1 MISSNKLIVQ
11 KIVSAC
17 ESYGIKHV
25 VVCPGSRNAPFSIA
39 FDNHPAF
46 STYVIHDERSAAFF
60 ALGMIDQLQ
69 IPVAL
74 VCTSGSAI
82 QNFSPAVSEAFY
94 RQLPLVVIS
103 ADRPKNW
110 IDQGDGQTIR
120 QSNVLR
126 DHAMYVSD
134 LSDDSESDEY
144 SWFANRELN
153 QAFSHT
159 SSSWKGPIHLNI
171 GLHEPLYDVQEIK
184 ESTFSKIEFVE
195 TETILRK
202 NTLDS
207 ISNSLSS
214 KVLILCG
221 QMNRNDLLQKLL
233 ADFAQNT
240 NVAVLVE
247 NTSNLSDACFV
258 HCIDRTL
265 NMISEDEIEK
275 FIPDVLI
282 TLGEA
287 IVSKKIKTFL
297 RKNKPKQHWK
307 IGFAFPYMDTY
318 QSITHVFQVDPLS
331 FFRQISNLVFEKNKS
346 NYGSL
351 WRQKDYLAK
360 DKTIEYLD
368 ASFDEA
374 SAEQKFEFSDLQVF
388 DYIFQYLPE
397 KAILHMANSS
407 VVRYCQLFDPI
418 PTIEYFG
425 NRGTSGIDGSTSTAV
440 GASVANPDKIH
451 VVITGDVSFFYDSN
465 ALWNK
470 YLGKNLRIILINN
483 AGGGIFR
490 IIPGPSTSPQRD
502 DFFEAT
508 HETNAEGICQSFNIN
523 YQSVNTAFA
532 LQTVLTDFFTESL
545 NQRPKVLEIFTSREN
560 NAEVLESY
568 FQYIKR

>member
-17 ESYGIKHV
+17 ESYGIKHI

-46 STYVIHDERSAAFF
+46 STYVVHDERSAAFF
-60 ALGMIDQLQ
+60 ALGMIDQLGS
-69 IPVAL
+69 PVAI

-126 DHAMYVSD
+126 DHAMYVTE
-134 LSDDSESDEY
+134 LSDDIESEEY
-144 SWFANRELN
+144 SWYANRELN
-153 QAFSHT
+153 QAFSQVT
-159 SSSWKGPIHLNI
+159 NPWKGPIHINI
-171 GLHEPLYDVQEIK
+171 GLHEPLYDVQEVK
-184 ESTFSKIEFVE
+184 ESTFSKVEFVA
-195 TETILRK
+195 TENIIDKEILSNQRK
-202 NTLDS
+202 E
-207 ISNSLSS
+207 ISG
-214 KVLILCG
+214 KVLVLCG
-221 QMNRNDLLQKLL
+221 QMNRNDTLQKIL
-233 ADFAQNT
+233 ADFAENT

-247 NTSNLSDACFV
+247 NTSNLSDTRFV

-265 NMISEDEIEK
+265 NLISEGEIEK
-275 FIPDVLI
+275 FIPDLLI
-282 TLGEA
+282 TLGDA
-287 IVSKKIKTFL
+287 VVSKKIKTFL

-307 IGFAFPYMDTY
+307 IGYAFPHMDTY
-318 QSITHVFQVDPLS
+318 QSVTHVFQMDTVS
-331 FFRQISNLVFEKNKS
+331 FFKQLLSEQSEIHSN

-351 WRQKDYLAK
+351 WRQKDYVAK
-360 DKTIEYLD
+360 DKSVEFLD
-368 ASFDEA
+368 HV
-374 SAEQKFEFSDLQVF
+374 EFSDLQVF

-397 KAILHMANSS
+397 RSILHMANSS

-418 PTIEYFG
+418 PSIDYYG

-440 GASVANPDKIH
+440 GASVANQEKLHIL
-451 VVITGDVSFFYDSN
+451 ITGDVSFFYDSN
-465 ALWNK
+465 ALWNN
-470 YLGKNLRIILINN
+470 YLGKNLRVILINN
-483 AGGGIFR
+483 SGGGIFR

-502 DFFEAT
+502 TFFEAT
-508 HETNAEGICQSFNIN
+508 HETNAEGLCKSFNVN
-523 YQSVNTAFA
+523 YQSVNTAFG

-545 NQRPKVLEIFTSREN
+545 NQRPKVVEIFTPREK
-560 NAEVLESY
+560 NAEVLDEY
-568 FQYIKR
+568 FQFNKG

>member
-17 ESYGIKHV
+17 ESYGIKHI

-46 STYVIHDERSAAFF
+46 STYVVHDERSAAFF
-60 ALGMIDQLQ
+60 ALGMIDQLGS
-69 IPVAL
+69 PVAI

-126 DHAMYVSD
+126 DHAMYVTE
-134 LSDDSESDEY
+134 LSDDTESDEY
-144 SWFANRELN
+144 SWCAKRELN
-153 QAFSHT
+153 QAFSQVT
-159 SSSWKGPIHLNI
+159 NPWKGPIHINV
-171 GLHEPLYDVQEIK
+171 GLHEPLYDVQEVK
-184 ESTFSKIEFVE
+184 ESTFSKVEFVA
-195 TETILRK
+195 TENIIDKEILSNLRK
-202 NTLDS
+202 E
-207 ISNSLSS
+207 ISG
-214 KVLILCG
+214 KVLVLCG
-221 QMNRNDLLQKLL
+221 QMNRNDSLQKIL
-233 ADFAQNT
+233 ADFAVNT

-247 NTSNLSDACFV
+247 NTSNLSDTRFV

-265 NMISEDEIEK
+265 NLISEGEIEK
-275 FIPDVLI
+275 FIPDLLI
-282 TLGEA
+282 TLGDA
-287 IVSKKIKTFL
+287 VVSKKIKTFL

-307 IGFAFPYMDTY
+307 IGYAFPHMDTY
-318 QSITHVFQVDPLS
+318 QSVTHVFQMDTVS
-331 FFRQISNLVFEKNKS
+331 FFKQLLSEQSEIHSN

-351 WRQKDYLAK
+351 WRQKDYVAK
-360 DKTIEYLD
+360 DKSVEFLD
-368 ASFDEA
+368 HV
-374 SAEQKFEFSDLQVF
+374 EFSDLQVF

-397 KAILHMANSS
+397 RSILHMANSS

-418 PTIEYFG
+418 PGIDFYG

-440 GASVANPDKIH
+440 GASVANQEKIH
-451 VVITGDVSFFYDSN
+451 VLITGDISFFYDSN
-465 ALWNK
+465 ALWNN
-470 YLGKNLRIILINN
+470 YLGKNLRVILINN
-483 AGGGIFR
+483 SGGGIFR

-502 DFFEAT
+502 TFFEAT
-508 HETNAEGICQSFNIN
+508 HETNAEGLCKSFNVN
-523 YQSVNTAFA
+523 YQAVNSIFA

-545 NQRPKVLEIFTSREN
+545 NQRPKVVEIFTPREK
-560 NAEVLESY
+560 NAEVLNEY
-568 FQYIKR
+568 FQFIKG

>member
-1 MISSNKLIVQ
+1 
-11 KIVSAC
+11 
-17 ESYGIKHV
+17 

-46 STYVIHDERSAAFF
+46 STYVVHDERSAAFF
-60 ALGMIDQLQ
+60 ALGMIDQLGS
-69 IPVAL
+69 PVAI

-126 DHAMYVSD
+126 DHAMYVTE
-134 LSDDSESDEY
+134 LSDDTESDEY

-153 QAFSHT
+153 QAFSHLANP
-159 SSSWKGPIHLNI
+159 WKGPIHINV

-184 ESTFSKIEFVE
+184 ESTFSKINFVR
-195 TETILRK
+195 TEPKLDENIIQILRK
-202 NTLDS
+202 S
-207 ISNSLSS
+207 ISE
-214 KVLILCG
+214 KVLVLCG
-221 QMNRNDLLQKLL
+221 QMNQNDSLQKIL
-233 ADFAQNT
+233 ADFAENT

-247 NTSNLSDACFV
+247 NTSNLSDTRFV

-265 NMISEDEIEK
+265 NMISEEEIKK
-275 FIPDVLI
+275 FIPDLLI
-282 TLGEA
+282 TLGDA

-307 IGFAFPYMDTY
+307 IGFSFPNMDTY
-318 QSITHVFQVDPLS
+318 QSVTHVFQMDAVCFFKQLLREPFNLS
-331 FFRQISNLVFEKNKS
+331 TN

-351 WRQKDYLAK
+351 WRQKDILAK
-360 DKTIEYLD
+360 DKSADFLD
-368 ASFDEA
+368 
-374 SAEQKFEFSDLQVF
+374 QIEFSDLQVF

-397 KAILHMANSS
+397 RSILHMANSS

-418 PTIEYFG
+418 PGIDYYG

-440 GASVANPDKIH
+440 GASITNQDKLH
-451 VVITGDVSFFYDSN
+451 VLITGDISFFYDSN
-465 ALWNK
+465 ALWNN

-483 AGGGIFR
+483 SGGGIFR

-502 DFFEAT
+502 TFFEAT
-508 HETNAEGICQSFNIN
+508 HETNAEGICKSFNVN
-523 YQSVNTAFA
+523 YQAVNSIFA

-545 NQRPKVLEIFTSREN
+545 NQRLKVVEIFTPREK
-560 NAEVLESY
+560 NAVVLDEY
-568 FQYIKR
+568 FQFIKG

>member
-17 ESYGIKHV
+17 ESYGIKHI

-46 STYVIHDERSAAFF
+46 STYVVHDERSAAFF
-60 ALGMIDQLQ
+60 ALGMIDQLGS
-69 IPVAL
+69 PVAI

-126 DHAMYVSD
+126 DHAMYVTE
-134 LSDDSESDEY
+134 LSDDTESDEY
-144 SWFANRELN
+144 SWYAKRELN
-153 QAFSHT
+153 QAFSQVT
-159 SSSWKGPIHLNI
+159 NPWKGPIHINV
-171 GLHEPLYDVQEIK
+171 GLHEPLYDVQEVK
-184 ESTFSKIEFVE
+184 ESTFSKVEFVA
-195 TETILRK
+195 TENIIDKEILSNLRK
-202 NTLDS
+202 E
-207 ISNSLSS
+207 ISG
-214 KVLILCG
+214 KVLVLCG
-221 QMNRNDLLQKLL
+221 QMNRNDSLQKIL
-233 ADFAQNT
+233 ADFAENT

-247 NTSNLSDACFV
+247 NTSNLSDTRFV

-265 NMISEDEIEK
+265 NLISEGEIEK
-275 FIPDVLI
+275 FIPDLLI
-282 TLGEA
+282 TLGDA
-287 IVSKKIKTFL
+287 VVSKKIKTFL

-307 IGFAFPYMDTY
+307 IGYAFPHMDTY
-318 QSITHVFQVDPLS
+318 QSVTHVFQMDTVS
-331 FFRQISNLVFEKNKS
+331 FFKQLLSEQSEIHSN

-351 WRQKDYLAK
+351 WRQKDYVAK
-360 DKTIEYLD
+360 DKSVEFLD
-368 ASFDEA
+368 HV
-374 SAEQKFEFSDLQVF
+374 EFSDLQVF

-397 KAILHMANSS
+397 RSILHMANSS

-418 PTIEYFG
+418 PSIDYYG

-440 GASVANPDKIH
+440 GASVANQEKIH
-451 VVITGDVSFFYDSN
+451 VLITGDISFFYDSN
-465 ALWNK
+465 ALWNN
-470 YLGKNLRIILINN
+470 YLGKNLRVILINN
-483 AGGGIFR
+483 SGGGIFR

-502 DFFEAT
+502 TFFEAT
-508 HETNAEGICQSFNIN
+508 HETNAEGLCKSFNVN
-523 YQSVNTAFA
+523 YQAVNSIFA

-545 NQRPKVLEIFTSREN
+545 NQRPKVVEIFTPREK
-560 NAEVLESY
+560 NAEVLDEY
-568 FQYIKR
+568 FQFIKG

>member
-17 ESYGIKHV
+17 ESYGIKHI

-46 STYVIHDERSAAFF
+46 STYVVHDERSAAFF
-60 ALGMIDQLQ
+60 ALGMIDQLGS
-69 IPVAL
+69 PVAI

-126 DHAMYVSD
+126 DHAMYVTE
-134 LSDDSESDEY
+134 LSDDTESDEY
-144 SWFANRELN
+144 SWYANRELN
-153 QAFSHT
+153 QAFSQVT
-159 SSSWKGPIHLNI
+159 NPWKGPIHINV
-171 GLHEPLYDVQEIK
+171 GLHEPLYDVQEVK
-184 ESTFSKIEFVE
+184 ESTFSKVEFVA
-195 TETILRK
+195 TENIIDKEILSNLRK
-202 NTLDS
+202 E
-207 ISNSLSS
+207 ISG
-214 KVLILCG
+214 KVLVLCG
-221 QMNRNDLLQKLL
+221 QMNRNDSLQKIL
-233 ADFAQNT
+233 ADFAENT

-247 NTSNLSDACFV
+247 NTSNLSDTRFV

-265 NMISEDEIEK
+265 NLISEGEIEK
-275 FIPDVLI
+275 FIPDLLI
-282 TLGEA
+282 TLGDA
-287 IVSKKIKTFL
+287 VVSKKIKTFL

-307 IGFAFPYMDTY
+307 IGYAFPHMDTY
-318 QSITHVFQVDPLS
+318 QSVTHIFQTDAVS
-331 FFRQISNLVFEKNKS
+331 FFKQILSEQSEIHSN

-360 DKTIEYLD
+360 DKSVEFLD
-368 ASFDEA
+368 HV
-374 SAEQKFEFSDLQVF
+374 EFSDLQVF

-397 KAILHMANSS
+397 KSILHMANSS

-418 PTIEYFG
+418 PGIDFYG

-440 GASVANPDKIH
+440 GASVANQDKLH
-451 VVITGDVSFFYDSN
+451 VLITGDVSFFYDSN
-465 ALWNK
+465 ALWNN
-470 YLGKNLRIILINN
+470 YLGKNLRVILINN
-483 AGGGIFR
+483 SGGGIFR

-502 DFFEAT
+502 TFFEAT
-508 HETNAEGICQSFNIN
+508 HETNAEGLCKSFNVN
-523 YQSVNTAFA
+523 YQAVNSIFA

-545 NQRPKVLEIFTSREN
+545 NQRPKVVEIFTPREK
-560 NAEVLESY
+560 NAEVLDEY
-568 FQYIKR
+568 FQFIKG

>member
-17 ESYGIKHV
+17 ESYGIKHI

-39 FDNHPAF
+39 FDNHPKF
-46 STYVIHDERSAAFF
+46 STYVVHDERSAAFF
-60 ALGMIDQLQ
+60 ALGMVDQLGS
-69 IPVAL
+69 PVAI

-126 DHAMYVSD
+126 DHTMYVAE
-134 LSDDSESDEY
+134 LSDDTESDEY

-153 QAFSHT
+153 QAFSHV
-159 SSSWKGPIHLNI
+159 SNPWKGPIHLNVGI
-171 GLHEPLYDVQEIK
+171 HEPLYDVQDVK
-184 ESTFSKIEFVE
+184 EPTFSKIEFVA
-195 TETILRK
+195 TENIINKEILSNLRK
-202 NTLDS
+202 D
-207 ISNSLSS
+207 ISG
-214 KVLILCG
+214 KVLVLCG
-221 QMNRNDLLQKLL
+221 QMNRNNELQKLL

-240 NVAVLVE
+240 NVAILVE
-247 NTSNLSDACFV
+247 NTSNLSDARFV

-265 NMISEDEIEK
+265 NLISENEIEK
-275 FIPDVLI
+275 FVPDVLI
-282 TLGEA
+282 TLGDA
-287 IVSKKIKTFL
+287 VVSKKIKTFL

-307 IGFAFPYMDTY
+307 IGFAFPHMDTY
-318 QSITHVFQVDPLS
+318 QSATHVFQVDAAS
-331 FFRQISNLVFEKNKS
+331 FFKQLLQDQSEINSN

-360 DKTIEYLD
+360 DKSVEYLD
-368 ASFDEA
+368 KVEY
-374 SAEQKFEFSDLQVF
+374 SDLQVF

-397 KAILHMANSS
+397 KSILHMANSS

-418 PTIEYFG
+418 PSIDYFG

-440 GASVANPDKIH
+440 GASVANQEKLH
-451 VVITGDVSFFYDSN
+451 VLVTGDISFFYDSN
-465 ALWNK
+465 ALWNS
-470 YLGKNLRIILINN
+470 YLRKNLRIILINN
-483 AGGGIFR
+483 SGGGIFR

-502 DFFEAT
+502 TFFEAT
-508 HETNAEGICQSFNIN
+508 HETNAEGICKSFNVN
-523 YQSVNTAFA
+523 YQTVNSIFG

-545 NQRPKVLEIFTSREN
+545 NQRPKVVEIFTPREK
-560 NAEVLESY
+560 NADVLDEY
-568 FQYIKR
+568 FQFIKG

>member
-17 ESYGIKHV
+17 ESYGIKHI

-46 STYVIHDERSAAFF
+46 STYVVHDERSAAFF
-60 ALGMIDQLQ
+60 ALGMIDQLGS
-69 IPVAL
+69 PVAI

-126 DHAMYVSD
+126 DHAMYVTE
-134 LSDDSESDEY
+134 LSDDTESDEY
-144 SWFANRELN
+144 SWYAKRELN
-153 QAFSHT
+153 QAFSQVT
-159 SSSWKGPIHLNI
+159 NPWKGPIHINV
-171 GLHEPLYDVQEIK
+171 GLHEPLYDVQEVK
-184 ESTFSKIEFVE
+184 ESTFSKVEFVA
-195 TETILRK
+195 TENIIDKEILSNLRK
-202 NTLDS
+202 E
-207 ISNSLSS
+207 ISG
-214 KVLILCG
+214 KVLVLCG
-221 QMNRNDLLQKLL
+221 QMNRNDTLQKIL
-233 ADFAQNT
+233 ANFAENT

-247 NTSNLSDACFV
+247 NTSNLSDTRFV

-265 NMISEDEIEK
+265 NLISEGEIEK
-275 FIPDVLI
+275 FIPDLLI
-282 TLGEA
+282 TLGDA
-287 IVSKKIKTFL
+287 VVSKKIKTFL

-307 IGFAFPYMDTY
+307 IGYAFPHMDTY
-318 QSITHVFQVDPLS
+318 QSVTHVFQMDTVS
-331 FFRQISNLVFEKNKS
+331 FFKQLLSEQSEIHSN

-351 WRQKDYLAK
+351 WRQKDYVAK
-360 DKTIEYLD
+360 DKSVEFLD
-368 ASFDEA
+368 HI
-374 SAEQKFEFSDLQVF
+374 EFSDLQVF

-397 KAILHMANSS
+397 RSILHMANSS

-418 PTIEYFG
+418 PSIDYYG

-440 GASVANPDKIH
+440 GASVANQDKLH
-451 VVITGDVSFFYDSN
+451 VLITGDISFFYDSN
-465 ALWNK
+465 ALWNS

-483 AGGGIFR
+483 SGGGIFR

-502 DFFEAT
+502 TFFEAT
-508 HETNAEGICQSFNIN
+508 HETNAEGLCKSFNVN
-523 YQSVNTAFA
+523 YQAVNSIFA

-545 NQRPKVLEIFTSREN
+545 NQRPKVVEIFTPREK
-560 NAEVLESY
+560 NAEVLNEY
-568 FQYIKR
+568 FQFIKG

>member
-17 ESYGIKHV
+17 ESYGIKHI

-46 STYVIHDERSAAFF
+46 STYVVHDERSAAFF
-60 ALGMIDQLQ
+60 ALGMIDQLGS
-69 IPVAL
+69 PVAI

-126 DHAMYVSD
+126 DHAMYVTE
-134 LSDDSESDEY
+134 LSDDTESDEY
-144 SWFANRELN
+144 SWYAKRELN
-153 QAFSHT
+153 QAFSQVT
-159 SSSWKGPIHLNI
+159 NPWKGPIHINI
-171 GLHEPLYDVQEIK
+171 GLHEPLYDVQEVK
-184 ESTFSKIEFVE
+184 ESTFSKVEFVA
-195 TETILRK
+195 TENIIDKEILSNQRK
-202 NTLDS
+202 E
-207 ISNSLSS
+207 ISG
-214 KVLILCG
+214 KVLVLCG
-221 QMNRNDLLQKLL
+221 QMNRNDSLQKIL
-233 ADFAQNT
+233 ADFAENT

-247 NTSNLSDACFV
+247 NTSNLSDTRFV

-265 NMISEDEIEK
+265 NLISEGEIEK
-275 FIPDVLI
+275 FIPDLLI
-282 TLGEA
+282 TLGDA
-287 IVSKKIKTFL
+287 VVSKKIKTFL

-307 IGFAFPYMDTY
+307 IGYAFPHMDTY
-318 QSITHVFQVDPLS
+318 QSVTHVFQMDTVS
-331 FFRQISNLVFEKNKS
+331 FFKQLLSEQSEIHSN

-351 WRQKDYLAK
+351 WRQKDYVAK
-360 DKTIEYLD
+360 DKSVEFLD
-368 ASFDEA
+368 HV
-374 SAEQKFEFSDLQVF
+374 EFSDLQVF

-397 KAILHMANSS
+397 RSILHMANSS

-418 PTIEYFG
+418 PSIDYYG

-440 GASVANPDKIH
+440 GASVANQDKLH
-451 VVITGDVSFFYDSN
+451 VLITGDISFFYDSN
-465 ALWNK
+465 ALWNN
-470 YLGKNLRIILINN
+470 YLGKNLRVILINN
-483 AGGGIFR
+483 SGGGIFR

-502 DFFEAT
+502 TFFEAT
-508 HETNAEGICQSFNIN
+508 HETNAEGLCKSFNVN
-523 YQSVNTAFA
+523 YQAVNSIFA

-545 NQRPKVLEIFTSREN
+545 NQRPKVVEIFTPREK
-560 NAEVLESY
+560 NAEVLDEY
-568 FQYIKR
+568 FQFIKG

>member
-17 ESYGIKHV
+17 ESYGIKHI

-46 STYVIHDERSAAFF
+46 STYVVHDERSAAFF
-60 ALGMIDQLQ
+60 ALGMIDQLGS
-69 IPVAL
+69 PVAI

-126 DHAMYVSD
+126 DHAMYVTE
-134 LSDDSESDEY
+134 LSDDTESDEY
-144 SWFANRELN
+144 SWYAKRELN
-153 QAFSHT
+153 QAFSQVT
-159 SSSWKGPIHLNI
+159 NPWKGPIHINV
-171 GLHEPLYDVQEIK
+171 GLHEPLYDVQEVK
-184 ESTFSKIEFVE
+184 ESTFSKVEFIA
-195 TETILRK
+195 TENIIDKEILSNLRK
-202 NTLDS
+202 E
-207 ISNSLSS
+207 ISG
-214 KVLILCG
+214 KVLVLCG
-221 QMNRNDLLQKLL
+221 QMNRNDTLQKIL
-233 ADFAQNT
+233 ADFAENT

-247 NTSNLSDACFV
+247 NTSNLSDTRFV

-265 NMISEDEIEK
+265 NLISEGEIEK
-275 FIPDVLI
+275 FIPDLLI
-282 TLGEA
+282 TLGDA
-287 IVSKKIKTFL
+287 VVSKKIKTFL

-307 IGFAFPYMDTY
+307 IGYAFPHMDTY
-318 QSITHVFQVDPLS
+318 QSVTHVFQMDAVS
-331 FFRQISNLVFEKNKS
+331 FFKQLLSEQSEIHSN

-351 WRQKDYLAK
+351 WRQKDYVAK
-360 DKTIEYLD
+360 DKSVEFLD
-368 ASFDEA
+368 
-374 SAEQKFEFSDLQVF
+374 KVEFSDLQIF

-397 KAILHMANSS
+397 RSILHMANSS

-418 PTIEYFG
+418 PGIDYYG

-440 GASVANPDKIH
+440 GASVANQDKLH
-451 VVITGDVSFFYDSN
+451 VLITGDVSFFYDSN

-470 YLGKNLRIILINN
+470 YLGKNLRIILLNN
-483 AGGGIFR
+483 SGGGIFR

-502 DFFEAT
+502 TFFEAT
-508 HETNAEGICQSFNIN
+508 HETNAEGICKSFNVN
-523 YQSVNTAFA
+523 YQAVNSIFA
-532 LQTVLTDFFTESL
+532 LQTVFTDFFTESL
-545 NQRPKVLEIFTSREN
+545 NERPKVVEIFTPREK
-560 NAEVLESY
+560 NAGVLDEY
-568 FQYIKR
+568 FQFIKG

>member
-17 ESYGIKHV
+17 ESYGIKHI

-39 FDNHPAF
+39 FDNHPKF
-46 STYVIHDERSAAFF
+46 STYVVHDERSAAFF
-60 ALGMIDQLQ
+60 ALGMVDQLGS
-69 IPVAL
+69 PVAI

-126 DHAMYVSD
+126 DHTMYVAE
-134 LSDDSESDEY
+134 LSDDTESDEY

-153 QAFSHT
+153 QAFSHV
-159 SSSWKGPIHLNI
+159 SNPWKGPIHLNVGI
-171 GLHEPLYDVQEIK
+171 HEPLYDVQDVK
-184 ESTFSKIEFVE
+184 EPTFSKIEFVA
-195 TETILRK
+195 TENIINKEILSNLRK
-202 NTLDS
+202 E
-207 ISNSLSS
+207 ISG
-214 KVLILCG
+214 KVLVLCG
-221 QMNRNDLLQKLL
+221 QMNRNNELQKLL

-240 NVAVLVE
+240 NVAILVE
-247 NTSNLSDACFV
+247 NTSNLSDARFV

-265 NMISEDEIEK
+265 NLISENEIEK
-275 FIPDVLI
+275 FVPDVLI
-282 TLGEA
+282 TLGDA
-287 IVSKKIKTFL
+287 VVSKKIKTFL

-307 IGFAFPYMDTY
+307 IGFAFPHMDTY
-318 QSITHVFQVDPLS
+318 QSATHVFQVDAAS
-331 FFRQISNLVFEKNKS
+331 FFKQLLQDQSEINSN

-360 DKTIEYLD
+360 DKSVEYLD
-368 ASFDEA
+368 KVEY
-374 SAEQKFEFSDLQVF
+374 SDLQVF
-388 DYIFQYLPE
+388 DYVFQYIPE
-397 KAILHMANSS
+397 NSILHMANSS
-407 VVRYCQLFDPI
+407 VVRYCQLFDSI
-418 PTIEYFG
+418 PSIDYFG

-440 GASVANPDKIH
+440 GASVANQEKLH
-451 VVITGDVSFFYDSN
+451 VLVTGDISFFYDSN
-465 ALWNK
+465 ALWNN

-483 AGGGIFR
+483 SGGGIFR

-502 DFFEAT
+502 TFFEAT
-508 HETNAEGICQSFNIN
+508 HETNAEGICKSFNVN
-523 YQSVNTAFA
+523 YQTVNSIFG

-545 NQRPKVLEIFTSREN
+545 NQRPKVVEIFTPREK
-560 NAEVLESY
+560 NAEVLEEY
-568 FQYIKR
+568 FQFIKR

>member
-17 ESYGIKHV
+17 ESYGIKHI

-46 STYVIHDERSAAFF
+46 STYVVHDERSAAFF
-60 ALGMIDQLQ
+60 ALGMIDQLGS
-69 IPVAL
+69 PVAI

-126 DHAMYVSD
+126 DHAMYVTE
-134 LSDDSESDEY
+134 LSDDTESDEY
-144 SWFANRELN
+144 SWCAKRELN
-153 QAFSHT
+153 QAFSQVT
-159 SSSWKGPIHLNI
+159 NPWKGPIHINV
-171 GLHEPLYDVQEIK
+171 GLHEPLYDVQEVK
-184 ESTFSKIEFVE
+184 ESTFSKVEFVA
-195 TETILRK
+195 TENIIDKEILSNLRK
-202 NTLDS
+202 E
-207 ISNSLSS
+207 ISG
-214 KVLILCG
+214 KVLVLCG
-221 QMNRNDLLQKLL
+221 QMNRNESLQKIL
-233 ADFAQNT
+233 ADFAENT

-247 NTSNLSDACFV
+247 NTSNLSDTRFV

-265 NMISEDEIEK
+265 NLISEGEIEK
-275 FIPDVLI
+275 FIPDLLI
-282 TLGEA
+282 TLGDA
-287 IVSKKIKTFL
+287 VVSKKIKTFL

-307 IGFAFPYMDTY
+307 IGYAFPHMDTY
-318 QSITHVFQVDPLS
+318 QSVTHVFQMDTVS
-331 FFRQISNLVFEKNKS
+331 FFKQLLSEQSEIHSN

-351 WRQKDYLAK
+351 WRQKDYVAK
-360 DKTIEYLD
+360 DKSVEFLD
-368 ASFDEA
+368 HV
-374 SAEQKFEFSDLQVF
+374 EFSDLQVF

-397 KAILHMANSS
+397 RSILHMANSS

-418 PTIEYFG
+418 PSIDYYG

-440 GASVANPDKIH
+440 GASVANQEKLH
-451 VVITGDVSFFYDSN
+451 VLVTGDISFFYDSN
-465 ALWNK
+465 ALWNN
-470 YLGKNLRIILINN
+470 YLGKNLRVILINN
-483 AGGGIFR
+483 SGGGIFR

-502 DFFEAT
+502 TFFEAT
-508 HETNAEGICQSFNIN
+508 HETNAEGLCNSFNVN
-523 YQSVNTAFA
+523 YQAVNSIFA

-545 NQRPKVLEIFTSREN
+545 NQRPKVVEIFTPREK
-560 NAEVLESY
+560 NAEVLNEY
-568 FQYIKR
+568 FQFIKG

>member
-17 ESYGIKHV
+17 ESYGIKHI

-46 STYVIHDERSAAFF
+46 STYVVHDERSAAFF
-60 ALGMIDQLQ
+60 ALGMIDQLGS
-69 IPVAL
+69 PVAI

-126 DHAMYVSD
+126 DHAMYVTE
-134 LSDDSESDEY
+134 LSDDTESDEY
-144 SWFANRELN
+144 SWCAKRELN
-153 QAFSHT
+153 QAFSQVT
-159 SSSWKGPIHLNI
+159 NPWKGPIHINV
-171 GLHEPLYDVQEIK
+171 GLHEPLYDVQEVK
-184 ESTFSKIEFVE
+184 ESTFSKVEFVA
-195 TETILRK
+195 TENIIDKEILSNLRK
-202 NTLDS
+202 E
-207 ISNSLSS
+207 ISG
-214 KVLILCG
+214 KVLVLCG
-221 QMNRNDLLQKLL
+221 QMNRNESLQKIL
-233 ADFAQNT
+233 ADFAENT

-247 NTSNLSDACFV
+247 NTSNLSDTRFV

-265 NMISEDEIEK
+265 NLISEGEIEK
-275 FIPDVLI
+275 FIPDLLI
-282 TLGEA
+282 TLGDA
-287 IVSKKIKTFL
+287 VVSKKIKTFL

-307 IGFAFPYMDTY
+307 IGYAFPHMDTY
-318 QSITHVFQVDPLS
+318 QSVTHVFQMDTVS
-331 FFRQISNLVFEKNKS
+331 FFKQLLSEQSEIHSN

-351 WRQKDYLAK
+351 WRQKDYVAK
-360 DKTIEYLD
+360 DKSVEFLD
-368 ASFDEA
+368 HV
-374 SAEQKFEFSDLQVF
+374 EFSDLQVF

-397 KAILHMANSS
+397 RSILHMANSS

-418 PTIEYFG
+418 PSIDYYG

-440 GASVANPDKIH
+440 GASVANQEKIH
-451 VVITGDVSFFYDSN
+451 VLITGDISFFYDSN
-465 ALWNK
+465 ALWNN
-470 YLGKNLRIILINN
+470 YLGKNLRVILINN
-483 AGGGIFR
+483 SGGGIFR

-502 DFFEAT
+502 TFFEAT
-508 HETNAEGICQSFNIN
+508 HETNAEGLCNSFNVN
-523 YQSVNTAFA
+523 YQAVNSIFA

-545 NQRPKVLEIFTSREN
+545 NQRPKIVEIFTPREK
-560 NAEVLESY
+560 NAEVLDEY
-568 FQYIKR
+568 FQFIKG

>member
-17 ESYGIKHV
+17 ESYGIKHI

-46 STYVIHDERSAAFF
+46 STYVVHDERSAAFF
-60 ALGMIDQLQ
+60 ALGMIDQLGS
-69 IPVAL
+69 PVAI

-126 DHAMYVSD
+126 DHAMYVTE
-134 LSDDSESDEY
+134 LSDDTESDEY
-144 SWFANRELN
+144 SWYAKRELN
-153 QAFSHT
+153 QAFSQVT
-159 SSSWKGPIHLNI
+159 NPWKGPIHINV
-171 GLHEPLYDVQEIK
+171 GLHEPLYDVQEVK
-184 ESTFSKIEFVE
+184 ESTFSKVEFVA
-195 TETILRK
+195 TENIIDKEILSNQRK
-202 NTLDS
+202 E
-207 ISNSLSS
+207 ISG
-214 KVLILCG
+214 KVLVLCG
-221 QMNRNDLLQKLL
+221 QMNRNDSLQKIL
-233 ADFAQNT
+233 ADFAENT

-247 NTSNLSDACFV
+247 NTSNLSDTRFV

-265 NMISEDEIEK
+265 NLISEGEIEK
-275 FIPDVLI
+275 FIPDLLI
-282 TLGEA
+282 TLGDA
-287 IVSKKIKTFL
+287 VVSKKIKTFL

-307 IGFAFPYMDTY
+307 IGYAFPHMDTY
-318 QSITHVFQVDPLS
+318 QSVTHVFQMDTVS
-331 FFRQISNLVFEKNKS
+331 FFKQLLSEQSEIHSN

-351 WRQKDYLAK
+351 WRQKDYVAK
-360 DKTIEYLD
+360 DKSVEFLD
-368 ASFDEA
+368 HV
-374 SAEQKFEFSDLQVF
+374 EFSDLQVF

-397 KAILHMANSS
+397 RSILHMANSS

-418 PTIEYFG
+418 PSIDYYG

-440 GASVANPDKIH
+440 GASVANQEKIH
-451 VVITGDVSFFYDSN
+451 VLITGDISFFYDSN
-465 ALWNK
+465 ALWNN
-470 YLGKNLRIILINN
+470 YLGKNLRVILINN
-483 AGGGIFR
+483 SGGGIFR

-502 DFFEAT
+502 TFFEAT
-508 HETNAEGICQSFNIN
+508 HETNAEGLCKSFNVN
-523 YQSVNTAFA
+523 YQAVNSIFA

-545 NQRPKVLEIFTSREN
+545 NQRPKVVEIFTPREK
-560 NAEVLESY
+560 NAEVLNKY
-568 FQYIKR
+568 FQFIKG

>member
-17 ESYGIKHV
+17 ESYGIKHI

-46 STYVIHDERSAAFF
+46 STYVVHDERSAAFF
-60 ALGMIDQLQ
+60 ALGMIDQLGS
-69 IPVAL
+69 PVAI

-126 DHAMYVSD
+126 DHAMYVTE
-134 LSDDSESDEY
+134 LSDDIESDEY
-144 SWFANRELN
+144 SWYAKRELN
-153 QAFSHT
+153 QAFSQVT
-159 SSSWKGPIHLNI
+159 NPWKGPIHINV
-171 GLHEPLYDVQEIK
+171 GLHEPLYDVQEVK
-184 ESTFSKIEFVE
+184 ESTFSKVEFVA
-195 TETILRK
+195 TENIIDKEILSNLRK
-202 NTLDS
+202 E
-207 ISNSLSS
+207 ISG
-214 KVLILCG
+214 KVLVLCG
-221 QMNRNDLLQKLL
+221 QMNRNDSLQKIL
-233 ADFAQNT
+233 ADFAENT

-247 NTSNLSDACFV
+247 NTSNLSDTRFV

-265 NMISEDEIEK
+265 NLISEGEIEK
-275 FIPDVLI
+275 FIPDLLI
-282 TLGEA
+282 TLGDA
-287 IVSKKIKTFL
+287 VVSKKIKTFL

-307 IGFAFPYMDTY
+307 IGYAFPHMDTY
-318 QSITHVFQVDPLS
+318 QSVTHVFQMDTVS
-331 FFRQISNLVFEKNKS
+331 FFKQLLSEQSEIHSN

-351 WRQKDYLAK
+351 WRQKDYVAK
-360 DKTIEYLD
+360 DKSVEFLD
-368 ASFDEA
+368 HV
-374 SAEQKFEFSDLQVF
+374 EFSDLQVF

-397 KAILHMANSS
+397 RSFLHMANSS

-418 PTIEYFG
+418 PGIDFYG

-440 GASVANPDKIH
+440 GASVANQDKLH
-451 VVITGDVSFFYDSN
+451 VLITGDVSFFYDSN
-465 ALWNK
+465 ALWNN
-470 YLGKNLRIILINN
+470 YLGKNLRVILINN
-483 AGGGIFR
+483 SGGGIFR

-502 DFFEAT
+502 TFFEAT
-508 HETNAEGICQSFNIN
+508 HETNAEGLCKSFNVN
-523 YQSVNTAFA
+523 YQAVNSIFA

-545 NQRPKVLEIFTSREN
+545 NQRPKVVEIFTPREK
-560 NAEVLESY
+560 NAEVLDEY
-568 FQYIKR
+568 FQFIKG

>member
-17 ESYGIKHV
+17 ESYGIKNI

-39 FDNHPAF
+39 FDNHPKF
-46 STYVIHDERSAAFF
+46 STYVVHDERSAAFF
-60 ALGMIDQLQ
+60 ALGMIDQLGS
-69 IPVAL
+69 PVAI

-126 DHAMYVSD
+126 DHTMYVAE
-134 LSDDSESDEY
+134 LSDDTESDEY

-153 QAFSHT
+153 QAFSHV
-159 SSSWKGPIHLNI
+159 SNPWKGPIHLNVGI
-171 GLHEPLYDVQEIK
+171 HEPLYDVQEVK
-184 ESTFSKIEFVE
+184 QPTFSKIEFVA
-195 TETILRK
+195 TENIINKEILSNLRK
-202 NTLDS
+202 E
-207 ISNSLSS
+207 ISG
-214 KVLILCG
+214 KVLVLCG
-221 QMNRNDLLQKLL
+221 QMNRNNELQKLL

-240 NVAVLVE
+240 NVAILVE
-247 NTSNLSDACFV
+247 NTSNLSDAHFV

-265 NMISEDEIEK
+265 NLISENEIEK
-275 FIPDVLI
+275 FVPDVLI
-282 TLGEA
+282 TLGDA
-287 IVSKKIKTFL
+287 VVSKKIKTFL

-307 IGFAFPYMDTY
+307 IGFAFPNMDTY
-318 QSITHVFQVDPLS
+318 QSATHVFQVDAAS
-331 FFRQISNLVFEKNKS
+331 FFKQLLQDQSEINSN

-360 DKTIEYLD
+360 DKSVGYLD
-368 ASFDEA
+368 KVEY
-374 SAEQKFEFSDLQVF
+374 SDLQVF

-397 KAILHMANSS
+397 RSILHMANSS

-418 PTIEYFG
+418 PSIDYFG

-440 GASVANPDKIH
+440 GASVANQEKLH
-451 VVITGDVSFFYDSN
+451 VLVTGDISFFYDSN
-465 ALWNK
+465 ALWNS
-470 YLGKNLRIILINN
+470 YLGKNLRVILINN
-483 AGGGIFR
+483 SGGGIFR

-502 DFFEAT
+502 TFFEAT
-508 HETNAEGICQSFNIN
+508 HETNSEGLCKSFNVN
-523 YQSVNTAFA
+523 YQTVNTAIG

-545 NQRPKVLEIFTSREN
+545 NQRPKLVEIFTPREK
-560 NAEVLESY
+560 NADVLDEY
-568 FQYIKR
+568 FQFIKG

>member
-1 MISSNKLIVQ
+1 
-11 KIVSAC
+11 
-17 ESYGIKHV
+17 

-46 STYVIHDERSAAFF
+46 STYVVHDERSAAFF
-60 ALGMIDQLQ
+60 ALGMIDQLGS
-69 IPVAL
+69 PVAI

-126 DHAMYVSD
+126 DHAMYVTE
-134 LSDDSESDEY
+134 LSDDTESDEY

-153 QAFSHT
+153 QAFSHLANP
-159 SSSWKGPIHLNI
+159 WKGPIHINV

-184 ESTFSKIEFVE
+184 ESTFSKINFVR
-195 TETILRK
+195 TEPKLDENIIQILRK
-202 NTLDS
+202 S
-207 ISNSLSS
+207 ISE
-214 KVLILCG
+214 KVLVLCG
-221 QMNRNDLLQKLL
+221 QMNQNDSLQKIL
-233 ADFAQNT
+233 ADFAENT

-247 NTSNLSDACFV
+247 NTSNLSDTRFV

-265 NMISEDEIEK
+265 NLISEGEIEK
-275 FIPDVLI
+275 FIPDLLI
-282 TLGEA
+282 TLGDA
-287 IVSKKIKTFL
+287 VVSKKIKTFL

-307 IGFAFPYMDTY
+307 IGYAFPHMDTY
-318 QSITHVFQVDPLS
+318 QSVTHVFQMDAVS
-331 FFRQISNLVFEKNKS
+331 FFKQLLSEQSEIHSN

-351 WRQKDYLAK
+351 WRQKDYVAK
-360 DKTIEYLD
+360 DKSVEFLD
-368 ASFDEA
+368 HV
-374 SAEQKFEFSDLQVF
+374 EFSDLQVF
-388 DYIFQYLPE
+388 DYIFHYLPE
-397 KAILHMANSS
+397 RSILHMANSS

-418 PTIEYFG
+418 PGIDYYG

-440 GASVANPDKIH
+440 GASITNQDKLH
-451 VVITGDVSFFYDSN
+451 VLITGDISFFYDSN

-470 YLGKNLRIILINN
+470 YLGKNLRIILLNN
-483 AGGGIFR
+483 SGGGIFR

-502 DFFEAT
+502 TFFEAT
-508 HETNAEGICQSFNIN
+508 HETNAEGICKSFNVN
-523 YQSVNTAFA
+523 YQAVNSIFA

-545 NQRPKVLEIFTSREN
+545 NQRLKVVEIFTPREK
-560 NAEVLESY
+560 NAVVLDEY
-568 FQYIKR
+568 FQFIKG

>member
-17 ESYGIKHV
+17 ESYGIKHI

-46 STYVIHDERSAAFF
+46 STYVVHDERSAAFF
-60 ALGMIDQLQ
+60 ALGMIDQLGS
-69 IPVAL
+69 PVAI

-126 DHAMYVSD
+126 DHAMYVTE
-134 LSDDSESDEY
+134 LSDDTESDEY
-144 SWFANRELN
+144 SWYAKRELN
-153 QAFSHT
+153 QAFSQVT
-159 SSSWKGPIHLNI
+159 NPWKGPIHINV
-171 GLHEPLYDVQEIK
+171 GLHEPLYDVQEVK
-184 ESTFSKIEFVE
+184 ESTFSKVEFVA
-195 TETILRK
+195 TENIIDKEILSNLRK
-202 NTLDS
+202 E
-207 ISNSLSS
+207 ISG
-214 KVLILCG
+214 KVLVLCG
-221 QMNRNDLLQKLL
+221 QMNRNDSLQKIL
-233 ADFAQNT
+233 ADFAENT

-247 NTSNLSDACFV
+247 NTSNLSDTRFV

-265 NMISEDEIEK
+265 NLISEGEIEK
-275 FIPDVLI
+275 FIPDLLI
-282 TLGEA
+282 TLGDA
-287 IVSKKIKTFL
+287 VVSKKIKTFL

-307 IGFAFPYMDTY
+307 IGYAFPHMDTY
-318 QSITHVFQVDPLS
+318 QSVTHVFQMDTVS
-331 FFRQISNLVFEKNKS
+331 FFKQLLSEQSEIHSN

-351 WRQKDYLAK
+351 WRQKDYVAK
-360 DKTIEYLD
+360 DKSVEFLD
-368 ASFDEA
+368 HV
-374 SAEQKFEFSDLQVF
+374 EFSDLQVF

-397 KAILHMANSS
+397 RSILHMANSS

-418 PTIEYFG
+418 PSIDYYG

-440 GASVANPDKIH
+440 GASVANQDKLH
-451 VVITGDVSFFYDSN
+451 VLITGDVSFFYDSN
-465 ALWNK
+465 ALWNN
-470 YLGKNLRIILINN
+470 YLGKNLRVILINN
-483 AGGGIFR
+483 SGGGIFR

-502 DFFEAT
+502 TFFEAT
-508 HETNAEGICQSFNIN
+508 HETNAEGLCNSFNVN
-523 YQSVNTAFA
+523 YQAVNSIFA

-545 NQRPKVLEIFTSREN
+545 NQRPKVVEIFTPREK
-560 NAEVLESY
+560 NAEVLNEY
-568 FQYIKR
+568 FQFIKG